1 MNTMLIEELVRRKAQ
16 TFRAD
21 GASVSEALDRAED
34 EILVR
39 YGEGRGHGSR
49 FCLRM
54 CLQAAKERVAPECLC
69 DPANAEDDKRPPLDL
84 FSPSG
89 ECCSL

>member
-34 EILVR
+34 EIMVR
-39 YGEGRGHGSR
+39 YGAGRGHGSR

-54 CLQAAKERVAPECLC
+54 CLQAAKERVAPECQSNL
-69 DPANAEDDKRPPLDL
+69 ANAEDDKRVPLTL
-84 FSPSG
+84 LSQPG
-89 ECCSL
+89 RYCNL